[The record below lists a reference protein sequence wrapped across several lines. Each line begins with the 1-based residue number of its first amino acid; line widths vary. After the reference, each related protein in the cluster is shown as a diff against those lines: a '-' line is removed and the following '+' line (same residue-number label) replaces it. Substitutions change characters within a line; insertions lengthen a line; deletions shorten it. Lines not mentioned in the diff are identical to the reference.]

1 MRGCPR
7 GLYFMV
13 SSDLERN
20 GGGQVSVIDDGP
32 DQYWSPDLP
41 PSRGQMRAITI
52 AACRVLD
59 IEPPTSRLA
68 ATEVLVRLR
77 LAQADRPADVPKVD
91 DF

>member
-1 MRGCPR
+1 
-7 GLYFMV
+7 
-13 SSDLERN
+13 
-20 GGGQVSVIDDGP
+20 
-32 DQYWSPDLP
+32 
-41 PSRGQMRAITI
+41 MRAIAI

-77 LAQADRPADVPKVD
+77 LAQANRPPGVPKVE